1 MSTKKLIVAIAA
13 LGVSAAAFAG
23 GYVNR
28 GAVPVATT
36 PAPAVYS
43 NDGAGFV
50 VGVQGGWADTH
61 QANFTAKDPI
71 TGAEVTLGSG
81 SDTGF
86 AARGYLGY
94 DFNKYLGVEAGYT
107 YLPKTTF
114 DNNGGDIKN
123 YAVDLLGKISYP
135 VNNVFSVFA
144 KAGAAYLNQK
154 IESADGSASQTNDGI
169 VPAFGVGAAYQIIPN
184 LAVDASWLRYSSAVD
199 SSDDPST
206 VDFASLGV
214 SYKFPVG

>member
-1 MSTKKLIVAIAA
+1 MSTKKLIVALAA

-23 GYVNR
+23 GYVNK

-36 PAPAVYS
+36 PAPAVFS

-50 VGVQGGWADTH
+50 VGVQGGWANTH
-61 QANFTAKDPI
+61 QDF
-71 TGAEVTLGSG
+71 GGVSG
-81 SDTGF
+81 DDDGF
-86 AARGYLGY
+86 AARGYVGY

-114 DNNGGDIKN
+114 DNADGDIKN

-135 VNNVFSVFA
+135 VNNAFSVFA
-144 KAGAAYLNQK
+144 KAGAGYLNQK
-154 IESADGSASQTNDGI
+154 YESVAGNQTNDKI
-169 VPAFGVGAAYQIIPN
+169 VPAFGVGAAYQIMPN
-184 LAVDASWLRYSSAVD
+184 LAVDASWLRYSGGNVD
-199 SSDDPST
+199 TSSSSDFVT
-206 VDFASLGV
+206 NVDFASVGL